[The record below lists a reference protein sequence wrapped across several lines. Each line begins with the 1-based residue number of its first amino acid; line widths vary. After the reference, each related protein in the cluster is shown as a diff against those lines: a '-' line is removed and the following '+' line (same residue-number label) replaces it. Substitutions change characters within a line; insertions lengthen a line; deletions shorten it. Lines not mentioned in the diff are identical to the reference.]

1 MKKENLYIG
10 CSGFYNNDWKGSL
23 YPENTPS
30 KDFLSLY
37 AEHFNCV
44 EINSTFYRKPT
55 AKTLLKW
62 HDETP
67 DHFRFFIKI
76 PKSVTHQNRLS
87 ESKEE
92 ITAFCTHIHDHL
104 KDKLSGFLYQLPP
117 SFKNTQENTDRII
130 RNIDSNFLNVIEFR
144 DESWWQKEI
153 FSLLKRMKIIF
164 SGVSFPGKLPE
175 EVIINH
181 PEVLYYRLHGKPV
194 LYKSSYSD
202 DFLSH
207 LAEQIKNHPQKAFIF
222 FNNTWGTS
230 AIHNAM
236 FLKSILE

>member
-1 MKKENLYIG
+1 MN
-10 CSGFYNNDWKGSL
+10 
-23 YPENTPS
+23 
-30 KDFLSLY
+30 
-37 AEHFNCV
+37 
-44 EINSTFYRKPT
+44 
-55 AKTLLKW
+55 
-62 HDETP
+62 
-67 DHFRFFIKI
+67 
-76 PKSVTHQNRLS
+76 
-87 ESKEE
+87 
-92 ITAFCTHIHDHL
+92 
-104 KDKLSGFLYQLPP
+104 
-117 SFKNTQENTDRII
+117 
-130 RNIDSNFLNVIEFR
+130 
-144 DESWWQKEI
+144 
-153 FSLLKRMKIIF
+153 IIF
-164 SGVSFPGKLPE
+164 SGVSFPGKLSE